1 MAQFIISSQPESQT
15 VVTGQETTFSV
26 EVSTDYTPLSSIA
39 YEYQWYEEGGVI
51 GDATLSSYTFTPD
64 IEDDG
69 YEYFVTVSVLS
80 GEDEPIDTFVTQL
93 TSDTAVLTVTPEPS
107 PEPSP
112 VPTPTPT
119 PSTSNTFGLPA
130 ESVALIE
137 ANFGTVENYL
147 RLRNQGQ
154 V

>member
-15 VVTGQETTFSV
+15 VIAGQQATFSV

-51 GDATLSSYTFTPD
+51 GGATLSSFTFTSD
-64 IEDDG
+64 IDDDG

-80 GEDEPIDTFVTQL
+80 GESEPIDTFVVQL
-93 TSDTAVLTVTPEPS
+93 TSDAAVLTVTPA
-107 PEPSP
+107 
-112 VPTPTPT
+112 PT
-119 PSTSNTFGLPA
+119 STSNTFGLPA

-137 ANFGTVENYL
+137 ANFGTVANFL

-154 V
+154 I

>member
-1 MAQFIISSQPESQT
+1 MAQFIISTQPESQT
-15 VVTGQETTFSV
+15 VTASQQATFTV

-39 YEYQWYEEGGVI
+39 YEYQWYEEDGVI
-51 GDATLSSYTFTPD
+51 GGATLSSYNLTAN

-80 GEDEPIDTFVTQL
+80 GESEPIDTFVVQL
-93 TSDTAVLTVTPEPS
+93 TSDTAVLTVTP
-107 PEPSP
+107 
-112 VPTPTPT
+112 TPTL
-119 PSTSNTFGLPA
+119 TSNTFGLPA

-137 ANFGTVENYL
+137 ANFGTVANFL

>member
-1 MAQFIISSQPESQT
+1 MAQFIISTQPESQT
-15 VVTGQETTFSV
+15 VIAGQEATFSV

-39 YEYQWYEEGGVI
+39 YEYQWYEGGEAI
-51 GDATLSSYTFTPD
+51 LNATLDFYTITSD

-80 GEDEPIDTFVTQL
+80 GEIEPTDTFVTQL
-93 TSDTAVLTVTPEPS
+93 TSDTATLTVTPEPT
-107 PEPSP
+107 
-112 VPTPTPT
+112 PTPTPA

-137 ANFGTVENYL
+137 ANFGSVENFL

>member
-1 MAQFIISSQPESQT
+1 MAQFIISTQPESQT
-15 VVTGQETTFSV
+15 VTAGQQATFTV

-39 YEYQWYEEGGVI
+39 YEYQWYEEDGVI
-51 GDATLSSYTFTPD
+51 GGATLSSYNLTAN

-69 YEYFVTVSVLS
+69 YEFFVTVSVLS
-80 GEDEPIDTFVTQL
+80 GESEPIDTFVVQL
-93 TSDTAVLTVTPEPS
+93 TSDSAILVVSTEPEPE
-107 PEPSP
+107 PEGE
-112 VPTPTPT
+112 
-119 PSTSNTFGLPA
+119 TFGLPA

-137 ANFGTVENYL
+137 ANFGSVANYL